1 MFGNVLLTIS
11 ILMILHAAFSTYEHL
26 SVLKAAGRPSEG
38 GLPADIVIEA
48 LFAFVLGTV
57 AATIRAPELKEIT
70 WRSEMKKRYVDAAS
84 SPPCFWVSYGMI
96 PFFSRW
102 TGLNSPLEEIDPRM
116 SFTNFAQRA
125 GLVAGEKS

>member
-11 ILMILHAAFSTYEHL
+11 ILMILHAAFSTYEREFHICRL
-26 SVLKAAGRPSEG
+26 LKAAGRPSEG

-84 SPPCFWVSYGMI
+84 SPPCFWVSYG
-96 PFFSRW
+96 
-102 TGLNSPLEEIDPRM
+102 
-116 SFTNFAQRA
+116 
-125 GLVAGEKS
+125 